1 MSGDERSARAQA
13 LFEAHWRTVLAYA
26 RRRASHA
33 TADEVLSD
41 VFMVAWR
48 RLDDVPAEALP
59 WLLACA
65 RSALANH
72 HRAQRRRLRLSAR
85 LRPTV
90 TDEPPIAL
98 GDGRLAGAL
107 ARVGA
112 RDREALLLSAWEG
125 LSAEE
130 AAAVLGCSPEAFRVR
145 LHRAR
150 KRLAQALEP
159 VELSAGATATK
170 MEAHSERNG

>member
-1 MSGDERSARAQA
+1 MAGDDRSARAEA
-13 LFEAHWRTVLAYA
+13 LFEAHWQAVLAYA
-26 RRRASHA
+26 RRRANYA

-48 RLDDVPAEALP
+48 RLDDVPSDALP

-72 HRAQRRRLRLSAR
+72 HRAQRRRQRLVAR

-90 TDEPPIAL
+90 GTEPPIAL
-98 GDGRLAGAL
+98 GDGRLADAL
-107 ARVGA
+107 ARLGA
-112 RDREALLLSAWEG
+112 RDREALLLAAWEG
-125 LSAEE
+125 LTAEQ
-130 AAAVLGCSPEAFRVR
+130 AAAVIGCSPEAFRVR

-150 KRLAQALEP
+150 KRLARALEH
-159 VELSAGATATK
+159 VEATKTATT
-170 MEAHSERNG
+170 MEARNE

>member
-1 MSGDERSARAQA
+1 MPGDDRSARAQA
-13 LFEAHWRTVLAYA
+13 LFETHWRGVLAYA
-26 RRRASHA
+26 RRRASYA

-48 RLDDVPAEALP
+48 RLDDVPAEADALP

-65 RSALANH
+65 RNALANH
-72 HRAQRRRLRLSAR
+72 RRAQRRRVRLVAR

-90 TDEPPIAL
+90 SDELPVGL
-98 GDGRLAGAL
+98 HDGMLAEAL
-107 ARVGA
+107 ARLGS

-125 LSAEE
+125 LTAPQ

-150 KRLAQALEP
+150 KRLAQGLEP
-159 VELSAGATATK
+159 LEASAPEMT
-170 MEAHSERNG
+170 MEARNE

>member
-1 MSGDERSARAQA
+1 MAGDERSARAQA
-13 LFEAHWRTVLAYA
+13 LFEAHWRAVLAYA
-26 RRRASHA
+26 RRRASYA

-65 RSALANH
+65 RSSLANH
-72 HRAQRRRLRLSAR
+72 RRAQRRRLRLLAR
-85 LRPTV
+85 LLPTLS
-90 TDEPPIAL
+90 DEPPIRL
-98 GDGRLAGAL
+98 RDGRLSDAL
-107 ARVGA
+107 ARLGA
-112 RDREALLLSAWEG
+112 RDREALLLTAWEG
-125 LSAEE
+125 LGAEQ
-130 AAAVLGCSPEAFRVR
+130 AAAVVGCSPEAFRVR

-159 VELSAGATATK
+159 VEASAAAIT
-170 MEAHSERNG
+170 MEARNE

>member
-1 MSGDERSARAQA
+1 VEGVDRSARAEA
-13 LFEAHWRTVLAYA
+13 LFEAHWRAVLGYA
-26 RRRASHA
+26 RRRASYA

-48 RLDDVPAEALP
+48 RLDDIPADALP

-65 RSALANH
+65 RGALANH
-72 HRAQRRRLRLSAR
+72 HRAQRRQLRLIGR

-90 TDEPPIAL
+90 SDEPPITL
-98 GDGRLAGAL
+98 DNGRLAGAL
-107 ARVGA
+107 ARLRP
-112 RDREALLLSAWEG
+112 RDREALLLAAWDG
-125 LSAEE
+125 LTAEQ
-130 AAAVLGCSPEAFRVR
+130 AAAVLGCSAAAFRVR

-159 VELSAGATATK
+159 VPPAETETT
-170 MEAHSERNG
+170 MEVRNG

>member
-1 MSGDERSARAQA
+1 VTGDDRSARAEA
-13 LFEAHWRTVLAYA
+13 LFEANWRAVLAYA

-33 TADEVLSD
+33 AADEVLSD

-48 RLDDVPAEALP
+48 RLDDVPADALP

-72 HRAQRRRLRLSAR
+72 HRAQRRRLRLLAR

-90 TDEPPIAL
+90 TGEPPIAL

-107 ARVGA
+107 ARLGA

-125 LSAEE
+125 LSAQQ
-130 AAAVLGCSPEAFRVR
+130 AAGVLGCSPEAFRVR

-150 KRLAQALEP
+150 KHLAQALEP
-159 VELSAGATATK
+159 VEVPAGATATS
-170 MEAHSERNG
+170 MEVRNE